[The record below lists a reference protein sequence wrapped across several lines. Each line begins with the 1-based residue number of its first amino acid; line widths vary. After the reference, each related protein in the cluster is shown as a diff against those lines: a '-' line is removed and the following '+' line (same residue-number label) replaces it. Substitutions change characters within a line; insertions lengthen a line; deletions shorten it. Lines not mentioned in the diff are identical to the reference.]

1 MQIRKGLVAA
11 GTAAAVLTS
20 GVTVA
25 SAQPA
30 VVKNSLESATK
41 AVSTTDTTKNSSSS
55 QDGKKISPK
64 EIQEWIAVVTAF
76 IGLLGTIASFANKY
90 IKP

>member
-25 SAQPA
+25 SAQPVVNNKEA
-30 VVKNSLESATK
+30 VTK
-41 AVSTTDTTKNSSSS
+41 TVSTTDSKASSSS

-64 EIQEWIAVVTAF
+64 EIQEWIAVVTAL